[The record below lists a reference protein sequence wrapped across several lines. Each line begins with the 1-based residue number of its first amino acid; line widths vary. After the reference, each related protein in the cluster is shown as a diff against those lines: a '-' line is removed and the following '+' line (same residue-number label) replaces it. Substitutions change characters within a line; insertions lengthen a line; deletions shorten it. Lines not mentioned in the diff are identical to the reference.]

1 MVTLLWVTVLAELF
15 DEKSLNMFYIQGH
28 KNSAVVWQEK
38 RYTTIWTFRWYSAGH
53 VPSLRLDVGKDS
65 TENMYNICHTYTH
78 FYWPAHPTP
87 FF

>member
-38 RYTTIWTFRWYSAGH
+38 RYTTI
-53 VPSLRLDVGKDS
+53 
-65 TENMYNICHTYTH
+65 
-78 FYWPAHPTP
+78 
-87 FF
+87 